1 MGVPHGGPRPH
12 VVEVGTGVDIAPTAS
27 APRAQLPLGSYLT
40 LKVRTEAGRS
50 VYAAGAAFDAPIW
63 ASETML
69 PLATHADWR
78 R

>member
-12 VVEVGTGVDIAPTAS
+12 VVEVGTRVDIATDGIS
-27 APRAQLPLGSYLT
+27 AEGPAPARLLPDAQ
-40 LKVRTEAGRS
+40 EAGRS